1 MQAQPAARKRV
12 QAQPAGRTSPLLCA
26 AIWRRS
32 FLWEVG
38 TSYNERRLLW
48 EVGTLCL
55 SCNLRKDSPAPA
67 ALARRGRA
75 CGFNPPTCAACEV
88 PMGSDAS
95 YNERRLLWAAVRFV
109 QAVTGV
115 RAGQPAFMPRLANTA
130 GAGVSMGSDALRL
143 GCNLHEG
150 NPARQGGRGC
160 RLSLPGQPAF
170 MRAYRIRGA
179 RRFLWE
185 VIHSIISGG
194 FYGKSVRF
202 VWAVTCMRTAP
213 RPPYW
218 RGAAWVQAQ
227 PAARKSMQA
236 QPARFQAR
244 LPHPRRAKDSYGR

>member
-1 MQAQPAARKRV
+1 M
-12 QAQPAGRTSPLLCA
+12 QAQPAGRTSPHLCA
-26 AIWRRS
+26 AIWRR
-32 FLWEVG
+32 
-38 TSYNERRLLW
+38 RLLW
-48 EVGTLCL
+48 AVICLVWAVTCMRGTP
-55 SCNLRKDSPAPA
+55 RR
-67 ALARRGRA
+67 RRGRA

-115 RAGQPAFMPRLANTA
+115 RANQPAFMPRLASTAGAEDSMGCGTLCASGILHEKTPAPRGRELYAGSACRAGQPAFMPRLANTA

-179 RRFLWE
+179 RGFLLG
-185 VIHSIISGG
+185 SDALCMGCISHMD
-194 FYGKSVRF
+194 S
-202 VWAVTCMRTAP
+202 
-213 RPPYW
+213 
-218 RGAAWVQAQ
+218 
-227 PAARKSMQA
+227 
-236 QPARFQAR
+236 PAR
-244 LPHPRRAKDSYGR
+244 